1 MVFED
6 KVLRVIVVAAA
17 LVLVGRLI
25 VPVVAAGWR
34 DAIPGSVPA
43 LVVDVID
50 GDTVLVRA
58 RIWLG
63 QEVETRVRL
72 EGVDTPELRGKCE
85 VARRLARAARSF
97 VQARVGGRQV
107 ILRDIQYGKYAGRV
121 VARIQTPD
129 GDDLA
134 DALIAAGLGHAYDGA
149 ARASWCVGAKAG

>member
-6 KVLRVIVVAAA
+6 KALRVIVAVAA
-17 LVLVGRLI
+17 LVLLGRLI
-25 VPVVAAGWR
+25 VPVTAAGWR
-34 DAIPGSVPA
+34 DPIPGPVPA

-72 EGVDTPELRGKCE
+72 DGVDTPELRGKCQA
-85 VARRLARAARSF
+85 ARRLARQARAF

-134 DALIAAGLGHAYDGA
+134 DALIAAGLGHPYDGA
-149 ARASWCVGAKAG
+149 ARASWCVGAN